1 MNKLKL
7 FAAIGLSLLVFAG
20 CGEPAAPGKYAEVA
34 KCLADKGVTMYGAYW
49 CPHCANQKKSFGSDF
64 QFVKYQEC
72 DDKGQGGNHKA
83 CVEAGVQ
90 SYPTWFFPGQGN
102 LVGEQQVRDLAKVGN
117 CIEKLPQE
125 DQDLLKKEDV
135 TVTATDAKTPETP
148 TTETPAAATTK

>member
-7 FAAIGLSLLVFAG
+7 SAAISLSLLVFAG

-34 KCLADKGVTMYGAYW
+34 KCLSEKGVTMYGAYW

-72 DDKGQGGNHKA
+72 DDKGPGGNHKA
-83 CVEAGVQ
+83 CIEAGVQ

-102 LVGEQQVRDLAKVGN
+102 LVGEQEVRDLAKVGN
-117 CIEKLPQE
+117 CIDKLPQE
-125 DQDLLKKEDV
+125 DQDLLKKEEV
-135 TVTATDAKTPETP
+135 TVTTTDPNKTDSTS
-148 TTETPAAATTK
+148 TETPVTTPTK